1 MSRVVII
8 DREAVK
14 PHEYDRNDTIEEVI
28 LTDRVKRVGSFA
40 FSRCSRLRKI
50 TLSDSVTDFGD
61 GVIRDLGSL
70 REIEVTIRHGNYGA
84 VKELLADSDA
94 EMLFRL
100 HIEDHSGDDVIDGD
114 ARVRTAGAS
123 AAASG
128 KTASGD
134 FASAGNIKRTIE
146 VMLVFP
152 AYISIPEEN
161 TMARQINFDI
171 QGSGMG
177 YREAVLR
184 KGIKYRDYDS
194 LFSKAAVDNTVLAA
208 KIAVSRLLFPHELSD
223 KSKAV
228 YEEFLKS
235 RTRDICLWLAGGK
248 VLTRTE
254 DKAMD
259 LSAASVASEADPEAP
274 GPGEPFLAEFTA
286 ADILGL
292 LSKRGLIDGTQIESA
307 LRIAAGRHDAE
318 LSASLIEAGRRARG
332 GIEDTASGAASSG
345 PADGGN
351 KDDSGDGGPEE
362 FIL

>member
-100 HIEDHSGDDVIDGD
+100 HIEDNSADL
-114 ARVRTAGAS
+114 AS
-123 AAASG
+123 EESRR
-128 KTASGD
+128 
-134 FASAGNIKRTIE
+134 RTIE

-286 ADILGL
+286 ADILGF

>member
-100 HIEDHSGDDVIDGD
+100 HIEDNSADL
-114 ARVRTAGAS
+114 AS
-123 AAASG
+123 EESRR
-128 KTASGD
+128 
-134 FASAGNIKRTIE
+134 RTIE

-286 ADILGL
+286 ADILGF

-345 PADGGN
+345 PADGRN

>member
-100 HIEDHSGDDVIDGD
+100 HIEDNSADL
-114 ARVRTAGAS
+114 AS
-123 AAASG
+123 EESRR
-128 KTASGD
+128 
-134 FASAGNIKRTIE
+134 RTIE

-259 LSAASVASEADPEAP
+259 LFAASVASEADPEAP

-286 ADILGL
+286 ADILGF

>member
-100 HIEDHSGDDVIDGD
+100 HIEDNSADL
-114 ARVRTAGAS
+114 AS
-123 AAASG
+123 EESRR
-128 KTASGD
+128 
-134 FASAGNIKRTIE
+134 RTIE

-259 LSAASVASEADPEAP
+259 LSAASVATEADPEAP

-286 ADILGL
+286 ADILGF

>member
-40 FSRCSRLRKI
+40 FFRCSRLRKI

-61 GVIRDLGSL
+61 GVIRDPGSL

-100 HIEDHSGDDVIDGD
+100 HIEDNSADL
-114 ARVRTAGAS
+114 AS
-123 AAASG
+123 EESRR
-128 KTASGD
+128 
-134 FASAGNIKRTIE
+134 RTIE

-286 ADILGL
+286 ADILGF

>member
-61 GVIRDLGSL
+61 GVIRDPGSL

-100 HIEDHSGDDVIDGD
+100 HIEDNSADL
-114 ARVRTAGAS
+114 AS
-123 AAASG
+123 EESRR
-128 KTASGD
+128 
-134 FASAGNIKRTIE
+134 RTIE

-184 KGIKYRDYDS
+184 KGIKY
-194 LFSKAAVDNTVLAA
+194 TVLAA

-286 ADILGL
+286 ADILGF

>member
-61 GVIRDLGSL
+61 GVIRDPGSL

-100 HIEDHSGDDVIDGD
+100 HIEDNSADL
-114 ARVRTAGAS
+114 AS
-123 AAASG
+123 EESWR
-128 KTASGD
+128 
-134 FASAGNIKRTIE
+134 RTIE

-259 LSAASVASEADPEAP
+259 LFAASVASEADPEAP

-286 ADILGL
+286 ADILGF

>member
-100 HIEDHSGDDVIDGD
+100 HIEDNSEDL
-114 ARVRTAGAS
+114 AS
-123 AAASG
+123 EESRR
-128 KTASGD
+128 
-134 FASAGNIKRTIE
+134 RTIE

-286 ADILGL
+286 ADILGF

>member
-100 HIEDHSGDDVIDGD
+100 HIEDNSADL
-114 ARVRTAGAS
+114 AS
-123 AAASG
+123 EESRR
-128 KTASGD
+128 
-134 FASAGNIKRTIE
+134 RTIE

-259 LSAASVASEADPEAP
+259 LSAASVATEADPEAP

-286 ADILGL
+286 ADILGF

-332 GIEDTASGAASSG
+332 GIEDTASWAASSG

-351 KDDSGDGGPEE
+351 KDDSGDCGPEE

>member
-100 HIEDHSGDDVIDGD
+100 HIEDN
-114 ARVRTAGAS
+114 S
-123 AAASG
+123 ADLAPEESRR
-128 KTASGD
+128 
-134 FASAGNIKRTIE
+134 RTIE

-286 ADILGL
+286 ADILGF

-318 LSASLIEAGRRARG
+318 LSASLIEAGRRVRG

>member
-1 MSRVVII
+1 M
-8 DREAVK
+8 
-14 PHEYDRNDTIEEVI
+14 
-28 LTDRVKRVGSFA
+28 
-40 FSRCSRLRKI
+40 
-50 TLSDSVTDFGD
+50 SDSVTDFGD
-61 GVIRDLGSL
+61 GVIRDPGSL

-100 HIEDHSGDDVIDGD
+100 HIEYNSADL
-114 ARVRTAGAS
+114 AS
-123 AAASG
+123 EESRR
-128 KTASGD
+128 
-134 FASAGNIKRTIE
+134 RTIE

-235 RTRDICLWLAGGK
+235 RTRDI
-248 VLTRTE
+248 
-254 DKAMD
+254 
-259 LSAASVASEADPEAP
+259 
-274 GPGEPFLAEFTA
+274 
-286 ADILGL
+286 
-292 LSKRGLIDGTQIESA
+292 
-307 LRIAAGRHDAE
+307 
-318 LSASLIEAGRRARG
+318 
-332 GIEDTASGAASSG
+332 
-345 PADGGN
+345 
-351 KDDSGDGGPEE
+351 
-362 FIL
+362 